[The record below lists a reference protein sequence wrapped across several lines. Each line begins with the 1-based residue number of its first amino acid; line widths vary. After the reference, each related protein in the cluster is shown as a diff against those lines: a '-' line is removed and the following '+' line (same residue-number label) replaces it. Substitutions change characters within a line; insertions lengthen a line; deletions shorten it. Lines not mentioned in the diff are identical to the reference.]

1 MFKIKLGGGRTQEVE
16 ESMYWHTT
24 SHIMAQAI
32 KRLFPDAKLTIGPS
46 IEKGFYYDFDVEKP
60 FTENDLSAI
69 EEEMKK
75 IIKEDLPIE
84 RFELP
89 REEAIKLMEERILKS
104 HKISI
109 FNRSSGIISGVKEVI
124 SFDPNEIILDT
135 EQGMLMIQGEELHV
149 TKLTVEKGEVEI
161 EGLVYSMVY
170 SDEGGM
176 TGEKGGLL
184 RRLFH

>member
-1 MFKIKLGGGRTQEVE
+1 
-16 ESMYWHTT
+16 
-24 SHIMAQAI
+24 
-32 KRLFPDAKLTIGPS
+32 
-46 IEKGFYYDFDVEKP
+46 
-60 FTENDLSAI
+60 
-69 EEEMKK
+69 
-75 IIKEDLPIE
+75 
-84 RFELP
+84 
-89 REEAIKLMEERILKS
+89 MEERILKS

-176 TGEKGGLL
+176 TGEKGGIAKEVIPLDGKQENS
-184 RRLFH
+184 RGNHKTTAAFFS

>member
-1 MFKIKLGGGRTQEVE
+1 
-16 ESMYWHTT
+16 
-24 SHIMAQAI
+24 
-32 KRLFPDAKLTIGPS
+32 
-46 IEKGFYYDFDVEKP
+46 
-60 FTENDLSAI
+60 
-69 EEEMKK
+69 
-75 IIKEDLPIE
+75 
-84 RFELP
+84 
-89 REEAIKLMEERILKS
+89 MEERILKS

-176 TGEKGGLL
+176 TGLAKEVIPLDGKQENSRGNHKTTAA
-184 RRLFH
+184 FFS

>member
-1 MFKIKLGGGRTQEVE
+1 MMSHCLIEISRKSAFTSIVITVLEVFVKVFPAIFTGL
-16 ESMYWHTT
+16 YILLAI
-24 SHIMAQAI
+24 HIMKGI
-32 KRLFPDAKLTIGPS
+32 KMR
-46 IEKGFYYDFDVEKP
+46 V
-60 FTENDLSAI
+60 
-69 EEEMKK
+69 
-75 IIKEDLPIE
+75 
-84 RFELP
+84 
-89 REEAIKLMEERILKS
+89 KLMEERILKS
-104 HKISI
+104 HKISL

-170 SDEGGM
+170 SDDGYM
-176 TGEKGGLL
+176 KGEKGGLL